1 MQRALQ
7 LTTRLKSKP
16 MCSFCFWFLS
26 LSRHILILASTFSIL
41 CLYVSAYLGMAIKQ
55 VLFCVC
61 FYDSICELGSKS
73 LVLDKM
79 SNILC

>member
-1 MQRALQ
+1 M
-7 LTTRLKSKP
+7 
-16 MCSFCFWFLS
+16 
-26 LSRHILILASTFSIL
+26 ILASTFSIL